1 MGINL
6 HLTSVQITYRLKIKR
21 GPVLSA
27 ARTSRLLMSS
37 SRRLCWENQVTLVP
51 EMLNQIAEHRILM
64 QDNDIQL
71 TAAGRSQTATILQQ
85 YSITTSK
92 P

>member
-1 MGINL
+1 
-6 HLTSVQITYRLKIKR
+6 
-21 GPVLSA
+21 
-27 ARTSRLLMSS
+27 MSS

>member
-1 MGINL
+1 
-6 HLTSVQITYRLKIKR
+6 
-21 GPVLSA
+21 
-27 ARTSRLLMSS
+27 MSS

-51 EMLNQIAEHRILM
+51 EMLNQIAEHRFLM